1 MGKCLLIISA
11 TSGNNLILAKNLDS
25 VCSKLKVERDLIILE
40 EYDVPLYTPNQNKNK
55 VLPQLELIMKKFIN
69 ASGFIICAPEYNG
82 SIPPILTN
90 LIAWMSVM
98 AKNWRQVFN
107 GKIALSATHSG
118 GSGNNLIQSLR
129 IQLNHLGTIVL
140 PRTIID
146 NGESEFEMKPAK
158 EKIQQ
163 LIDLL

>member
-1 MGKCLLIISA
+1 
-11 TSGNNLILAKNLDS
+11 
-25 VCSKLKVERDLIILE
+25 
-40 EYDVPLYTPNQNKNK
+40 
-55 VLPQLELIMKKFIN
+55 
-69 ASGFIICAPEYNG
+69 
-82 SIPPILTN
+82 
-90 LIAWMSVM
+90 MSVM

-107 GKIALSATHSG
+107 GKIALLATHSG

>member
-107 GKIALSATHSG
+107 GKIALLATHSG